1 MRTTFAVG
9 RLTPRSAEIVLL
21 DENRKGSGTRNRAP
35 FPGPWKLQALVARLR
50 TRRTSKEGSGARVH

>member
-21 DENRKGSGTRNRAP
+21 DEGRSEEADGAP
-35 FPGPWKLQALVARLR
+35 FPGPWKLQALVTRLR
-50 TRRTSKEGSGARVH
+50 TRRASREKSQSPARVH

>member
-21 DENRKGSGTRNRAP
+21 DAPDESAPGQQDP
-35 FPGPWKLQALVARLR
+35 FPGPWKLQALVTRLR
-50 TRRTSKEGSGARVH
+50 DRRATREKAGRRIH

>member
-21 DENRKGSGTRNRAP
+21 DTSEKRDP
-35 FPGPWKLQALVARLR
+35 FPGPWKLQALVTRLR
-50 TRRTSKEGSGARVH
+50 DRDVHRVKANSRVH

>member
-21 DENRKGSGTRNRAP
+21 DDTREPAP
-35 FPGPWKLQALVARLR
+35 FPGPWKLRALVSQLR
-50 TRRTSKEGSGARVH
+50 TRRSRKEKAASRIH

>member
-21 DENRKGSGTRNRAP
+21 DDAGERDP
-35 FPGPWKLQALVARLR
+35 FPGPWKLRALVSQLR
-50 TRRTSKEGSGARVH
+50 TRRSRKEKLASRIH

>member
-21 DENRKGSGTRNRAP
+21 DDPGKP
-35 FPGPWKLQALVARLR
+35 DPIPGPWKLEALVARLR
-50 TRRTSKEGSGARVH
+50 TRHSQKKKAESRVH